1 MSYEIYK
8 ALSVVVEQID
18 EKVKQ
23 IQEALSSG
31 TAKNFEEYRGLCGEI
46 KGLLTARS
54 FATDLTHNMEHLD
67 E

>member
-1 MSYEIYK
+1 MSYEVHK
-8 ALSVVVEQID
+8 ALSIVIDNID

-23 IQEALSSG
+23 IQDALGSSG
-31 TAKNFEEYRGLCGEI
+31 AKSFEEYRGLCGEI

-54 FATDLTHNMEHLD
+54 FALDLTHNMEQLD

>member
-18 EKVKQ
+18 QKVKQ
-23 IQEALSSG
+23 IQEAIGAG

-54 FATDLTHNMEHLD
+54 YVSDLTHNMEQFD

>member
-8 ALSVVVEQID
+8 ALSAVVEQID
-18 EKVKQ
+18 GKVKQ
-23 IQEALSSG
+23 IQEAIGSG

-54 FATDLTHNMEHLD
+54 FATDLTQHMEQFD